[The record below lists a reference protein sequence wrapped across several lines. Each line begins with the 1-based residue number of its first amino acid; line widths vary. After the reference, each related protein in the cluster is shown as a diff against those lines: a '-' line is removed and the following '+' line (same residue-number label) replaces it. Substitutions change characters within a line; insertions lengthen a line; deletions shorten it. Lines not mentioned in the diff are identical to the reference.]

1 MSRQCCHN
9 GLHTRMSQSDT
20 MIPGKFS
27 LIPGNITRF
36 FLLLIIVLLVTLGV
50 MIQSAVNAWLKD
62 KSYQIVDVTHAIH
75 KRIDTWRYA
84 TWQIY
89 DNIAAAPASSPSD
102 GLQETR
108 LKQDV
113 YYLEKPRRKTEALIF
128 GSHDSSTLEMTQR
141 ISTYLD
147 TLWGAETVPWSMYY
161 LNGQDNSMILVST
174 LPLKDLSSGFKDNT
188 ISNIVDSRRA
198 EMLQQANALD
208 ERESF
213 SPLRRLAW
221 QNGHYFTLRT
231 TFNQPGHLA
240 TVVAFDLP
248 INDLIPP
255 GMTLDSFRL
264 DPDTAQTN
272 TRTQDKDAADSASVN
287 FNSAKIE
294 ISSSLN
300 GTGLRLIWQVPFGT
314 LLLDTLQNILLPLLM
329 NIGLLALALF
339 GFTTFRHQSGR
350 KNDTLAPAGTSNE
363 LRVMRAFN
371 EEIVSLLPLGLL
383 VHDLEANRTV
393 LSNKIA
399 DHLLPHLNLQN
410 ITAMADQHQG
420 VIQATINNE
429 LYEIRQFRSQV
440 ASRTQIFIIRDQDRE
455 VLVNKKLK
463 QAQRL
468 YEKNQQGRAIFMN
481 NLADALKL
489 PVKTLASEAATL
501 QTQEGNTLA
510 DHADRLV
517 QLVDEIQLAN
527 MLESDSW
534 KGSSTQFSIQDLI
547 DEVVPEVLP
556 AIKRKGLQLLINNHL
571 PANEERHGDRDALRR
586 ILLLLIQYA
595 VTTTQMGKITLEV
608 SMDESAGDRLTFRIL
623 DTGVGV
629 SNSEIDNLHF
639 PFLNPTQGDQY
650 GKANALTFWLCD
662 QLARKLGGHLNIKAR
677 EDLGTRYSLHV
688 KMAARPQQEE
698 SEEKLL
704 DDVVAMID
712 ITSIEIRNIVVRQL
726 ENWGASCI
734 SPDERLSSQE
744 YDLFLT
750 DNPSNLTASGLLLSD
765 DEVGVRKI
773 GPGQL
778 RVNFNMSNA
787 MQGAILQ
794 LIEEQLAQEDV
805 PESPLGGD
813 ENAELHA
820 SGYYALFVDTVPDD
834 VKRLYTESALSDFAA
849 LAQTAHRLKGV
860 FAMLNLVPGKQLCE
874 TLEQLIRESDAP
886 GIENYISDIDAYV
899 KSLL

>member
-1 MSRQCCHN
+1 
-9 GLHTRMSQSDT
+9 MSQSDT

-27 LIPGNITRF
+27 LIPGNITRY
-36 FLLLIIVLLVTLGV
+36 FLLLIIVLLVTMGV

-62 KSYQIVDVTHAIH
+62 KSYQIVDTTHAIH
-75 KRIDTWRYA
+75 KRIDMWRYA

-89 DNIAAAPASSPSD
+89 DNIAAAPPATPGD

-174 LPLKDLSSGFKDNT
+174 LPLKDLTSGFKDST
-188 ISNIVDSRRA
+188 ISNIVDTRRA

-213 SPLRRLAW
+213 SSLRRLAW

-264 DPDTAQTN
+264 DPDTAPVN
-272 TRTQDKDAADSASVN
+272 ARGQDKEANDSVSVN
-287 FNSAKIE
+287 FNSSRIE
-294 ISSSLN
+294 ISSSLS
-300 GTGLRLIWQVPFGT
+300 GTGLRLVWQVPFGT
-314 LLLDTLQNILLPLLM
+314 LMLDTLQNVLLPLLL

-339 GFTTFRHQSGR
+339 GYTTFRQQPGR
-350 KNDTLAPAGTSNE
+350 KTDNLAAPGANNE
-363 LRVMRAFN
+363 LRVLRAFN

-383 VHDLEANRTV
+383 VHDQEANRTV

-468 YEKNQQGRAIFMN
+468 YEKNQQGRATFMS
-481 NLADALKL
+481 NLADSLKQ
-489 PVKTLASEAATL
+489 PVKALASEAAAL
-501 QTQEGNTLA
+501 QSEEANQLA
-510 DHADRLV
+510 SHADRLV

-534 KGSSTQFSIQDLI
+534 KGSPSLFSIQDLI

-556 AIKRKGLQLLINNHL
+556 VIKRKGLQLLINNHL

-608 SMDESAGDRLTFRIL
+608 NMDESAEDRLTFRIL
-623 DTGVGV
+623 DTGIGV
-629 SNSEIDNLHF
+629 NASEIDNLHF
-639 PFLNPTQGDQY
+639 PFLNDTQSDQY

-688 KMAARPQQEE
+688 KMAARSQQAE

-712 ITSIEIRNIVVRQL
+712 ITSNEIRNIVVRQL

-765 DEVGVRKI
+765 DEAGVRKI

-794 LIEEQLAQEDV
+794 LIEEQLAQGDV

-834 VKRLYTESALSDFAA
+834 VKRLYTESASRDFAA

>member
-1 MSRQCCHN
+1 
-9 GLHTRMSQSDT
+9 MSQSET
-20 MIPGKFS
+20 TATGKFS
-27 LIPGNITRF
+27 LLPGSITRF
-36 FLLLIIVLLVTLGV
+36 FLLLIIVLLVTMGV
-50 MIQSAVNAWLKD
+50 MVQSAVNTWLKD
-62 KSYQIVDVTHAIH
+62 RSYQIVDITHAVH

-89 DNIAAAPASSPSD
+89 DNIAAAPGSSS
-102 GLQETR
+102 GENLQETR

-113 YYLEKPRRKTEALIF
+113 YYLEKTRRKTEALIF
-128 GSHDSSTLEMTQR
+128 GSHDSATLEMTQR

-161 LNGQDNSMILVST
+161 LNGQDNSMILIST
-174 LPLKDLSSGFKDNT
+174 LPLKDLSSGFKEST
-188 ISNIVDSRRA
+188 IGSIVDSRRA

-213 SPLRRLAW
+213 SSLRRLAW

-255 GMTLDSFRL
+255 DMPLDSFRL
-264 DPDTAQTN
+264 EPDNSAQN
-272 TRTQDKDAADSASVN
+272 LRAPADKKESPESASIT
-287 FNSAKIE
+287 FNGSKIE
-294 ISSSLN
+294 IASALN
-300 GTGLRLIWQVPFGT
+300 STGMRLVWQVPFGT
-314 LLLDTLQNILLPLLM
+314 LLLDTLQNILLPLLL

-339 GFTTFRHQSGR
+339 GYSTFRFQPGRQGESVSSSGS
-350 KNDTLAPAGTSNE
+350 SNE
-363 LRVMRAFN
+363 LRVLRALN
-371 EEIVSLLPLGLL
+371 EEIVSILPLGLL
-383 VHDLEANRTV
+383 VHDQEANRTIM
-393 LSNKIA
+393 SNKIA

-468 YEKNQQGRAIFMN
+468 YEKNQQGRAVFMQN
-481 NLADALKL
+481 ISDAFKRPLKA
-489 PVKTLASEAATL
+489 LASQAATVSTPESHQL
-501 QTQEGNTLA
+501 AAQADTLV
-510 DHADRLV
+510 RM
-517 QLVDEIQLAN
+517 VDEIQLAN
-527 MLESDSW
+527 MLENDSW
-534 KGSSTQFSIQDLI
+534 RGNPTLFSIQDLI
-547 DEVVPEVLP
+547 NEVVPEVLP
-556 AIKRKGLQLLINNHL
+556 VIKRKGLQLLINNHL
-571 PANEERHGDRDALRR
+571 PANDKRHGDRDALRR
-586 ILLLLIQYA
+586 IMLMLIQYS
-595 VTTTQMGKITLEV
+595 VTTTQIGKITLEV
-608 SMDESAGDRLTFRIL
+608 STDESAEDRLTIRIL
-623 DTGVGV
+623 DTGEGV
-629 SNSEIDNLHF
+629 TLSEVDNLHF
-639 PFLNPTQGDQY
+639 PFLNDTQSDSY
-650 GKANALTFWLCD
+650 GKANPLTFWLCD

-677 EDLGTRYSLHV
+677 ESLGTRYSLHV
-688 KMAARPQQEE
+688 KMAATPQEE
-698 SEEKLL
+698 DEERLL
-704 DDVVAMID
+704 DDVVIMVD
-712 ITSIEIRNIVVRQL
+712 VTSSEIRNIVMRQL

-734 SPDERLSSQE
+734 TPDERLTSQE

-765 DEVGVRKI
+765 DESGVRKI
-773 GPGQL
+773 GPGQM

-787 MQGAILQ
+787 MQEAVLQ
-794 LIEEQLAQEDV
+794 LIEEQLAQEEIL
-805 PESPLGGD
+805 ESPLGGD

-820 SGYYALFVDTVPDD
+820 SGYYSLFVDTVPDD
-834 VKRLYTESALSDFAA
+834 VKRLYTESAAKDFAA

-874 TLEQLIRESDAP
+874 TLEHLIREKDAS
-886 GIENYISDIDAYV
+886 GTEKYISDIDAYV

>member
-1 MSRQCCHN
+1 
-9 GLHTRMSQSDT
+9 MSQSET
-20 MIPGKFS
+20 TAPGKFS
-27 LIPGNITRF
+27 LIPGSITRF
-36 FLLLIIVLLVTLGV
+36 FLLLIIVLLVTMGV
-50 MIQSAVNAWLKD
+50 MVQSAVNTWLKD
-62 KSYQIVDVTHAIH
+62 RSYQIVDITHAVH

-89 DNIAAAPASSPSD
+89 DNIAAAPGTSSGE

-128 GSHDSSTLEMTQR
+128 GSHDSATLEMTQR

-161 LNGQDNSMILVST
+161 LNGQDNSMILIST
-174 LPLKDLSSGFKDNT
+174 LPLKDLSSGFKEST
-188 ISNIVDSRRA
+188 IGSIVDSRRA

-213 SPLRRLAW
+213 SSLRRLAW

-255 GMTLDSFRL
+255 DMPLDSFRL
-264 DPDTAQTN
+264 EPDTSAQTM
-272 TRTQDKDAADSASVN
+272 RAPADKKEDTESASIS
-287 FNSAKIE
+287 FNGSKIE
-294 ISSSLN
+294 IASPLN
-300 GTGLRLIWQVPFGT
+300 STGMRLIWQVPFGT
-314 LLLDTLQNILLPLLM
+314 LLLDTLQNILLPLLL

-339 GFTTFRHQSGR
+339 GYSTFRFQPGRQSEHVSSSGSG
-350 KNDTLAPAGTSNE
+350 KE
-363 LRVMRAFN
+363 LRVLRALN
-371 EEIVSLLPLGLL
+371 EEIVSVLPLGLL
-383 VHDLEANRTV
+383 VHDQEANRTIM
-393 LSNKIA
+393 SNKIA

-410 ITAMADQHQG
+410 ITTMADQHQG

-468 YEKNQQGRAIFMN
+468 YEKNQQGRAAFMQN
-481 NLADALKL
+481 ISDAFKQPLKA
-489 PVKTLASEAATL
+489 LASQAASISTPENHQLASQADTL
-501 QTQEGNTLA
+501 V
-510 DHADRLV
+510 R
-517 QLVDEIQLAN
+517 LVDEIQLAN
-527 MLESDSW
+527 MLENDSW
-534 KGSSTQFSIQDLI
+534 KGNPTLFSIQDLI
-547 DEVVPEVLP
+547 NEVVPEVLP
-556 AIKRKGLQLLINNHL
+556 VIKRKGLQLLINNHL
-571 PANEERHGDRDALRR
+571 PANDERHGDRDALRR
-586 ILLLLIQYA
+586 ILLMLMQYA
-595 VTTTQMGKITLEV
+595 VTTTQIGKITLEV
-608 SMDESAGDRLTFRIL
+608 STDESAEDRLTFRIL
-623 DTGVGV
+623 DTGEGV
-629 SNSEIDNLHF
+629 TASEIDNLHF
-639 PFLNPTQGDQY
+639 PFLNDTQSDRY

-677 EDLGTRYSLHV
+677 ESLGTRYSLHV
-688 KMAARPQQEE
+688 KMAANPQEE
-698 SEEKLL
+698 DEERLL
-704 DDVVAMID
+704 DDVVVMVD
-712 ITSIEIRNIVVRQL
+712 VTSSDIRNVVVRQL
-726 ENWGASCI
+726 ENWGAACI
-734 SPDERLSSQE
+734 TPDERLTSQE

-765 DEVGVRKI
+765 DESGVRKI

-787 MQGAILQ
+787 MQEAVLH
-794 LIEEQLAQEDV
+794 LIEEQLAQEEIL
-805 PESPLGGD
+805 ESPLGGD

-820 SGYYALFVDTVPDD
+820 SGYYSLFVDTVPDD
-834 VKRLYTESALSDFAA
+834 VKRLYTESEAKDFAA

-874 TLEQLIRESDAP
+874 TLEHLIREKDAP
-886 GIENYISDIDAYV
+886 GTEKYISDIDAYV

>member
-1 MSRQCCHN
+1 MSH
-9 GLHTRMSQSDT
+9 SDT
-20 MIPGKFS
+20 TFSTKFS
-27 LIPGNITRF
+27 LIPGSINRF
-36 FLLLIIVLLVTLGV
+36 FLLLIVVLLVTMGV

-62 KSYQIVDVTHAIH
+62 KSYQIVDMTHAIH

-89 DNIAAAPASSPSD
+89 DNIAASATASSGGD

-128 GSHDSSTLEMTQR
+128 GSHDGATLDMTQKM
-141 ISTYLD
+141 SNYLD

-161 LNGQDNSMILVST
+161 LNGQDNSLILIST
-174 LPLKDLSSGFKDNT
+174 LPLKDLSAGFKE
-188 ISNIVDSRRA
+188 SSVGSIVDSRRA
-198 EMLQQANALD
+198 EMLQQANTLD
-208 ERESF
+208 ERETF
-213 SPLRRLAW
+213 SSLRRLAW

-264 DPDTAQTN
+264 EPDPSQKN
-272 TRTQDKDAADSASVN
+272 LRSQDKEAADSVSIN
-287 FNSAKIE
+287 FNSSRIE
-294 ISSSLN
+294 IASSLN
-300 GTGLRLIWQVPFGT
+300 STGMRLVWQVPFGS
-314 LLLDTLQNILLPLLM
+314 LLLDTLQNILLPLLL

-339 GFTTFRHQSGR
+339 GYNTFRHYSGR
-350 KNDTLAPAGTSNE
+350 RQTDIASPASANNE
-363 LRVMRAFN
+363 LRALKAIN
-371 EEIVSLLPLGLL
+371 EEIVSVLPLGLL
-383 VHDLEANRTV
+383 VHDQESNRTV
-393 LSNKIA
+393 ISNKIA

-410 ITAMADQHQG
+410 ITSMADQHQG

-440 ASRTQIFIIRDQDRE
+440 APRTQIFIIRDQDKE

-468 YEKNQQGRAIFMN
+468 YEKNQQGRIALMKN
-481 NLADALKL
+481 MGDALKQ
-489 PVKTLASEAATL
+489 PAITLAEEAASL
-501 QTQEGNTLA
+501 PGVEHQRLA
-510 DHADRLV
+510 QHADTLVRLI
-517 QLVDEIQLAN
+517 DEIQLAN
-527 MLESDSW
+527 MLEGDGW
-534 KGSSTQFSIQDLI
+534 KGTSALFSIQDLI

-556 AIKRKGLQLLINNHL
+556 VIKRKGLQLLINNHL
-571 PANEERHGDRDALRR
+571 AASEQRHGDREALKR
-586 ILLLLIQYA
+586 ILLLLIQYS
-595 VTTTQMGKITLEV
+595 VTTTQIGKITLEV
-608 SMDESAGDRLTFRIL
+608 SEDESAEDRLTFRIL
-623 DTGVGV
+623 DTGNGV

-639 PFLNPTQGDQY
+639 PFLNETQEDRF
-650 GKANALTFWLCD
+650 GKANALTFWLSD

-677 EDLGTRYSLHV
+677 ESLGTRYSLHV
-688 KMAARPQQEE
+688 KMAPREE
-698 SEEKLL
+698 EVEAEEKLL
-704 DDVVAMID
+704 DEVVAMID
-712 ITSIEIRNIVVRQL
+712 ITSSEVRSVVVRQL

-734 SPDERLSSQE
+734 SPDERLTSQE

-750 DNPSNLTASGLLLSD
+750 DNPSNLTAPGLLLSD
-765 DEVGVRKI
+765 DEPGVRKI

-778 RVNFNMSNA
+778 RVNFNISNA
-787 MQGAILQ
+787 MQEAVLQ
-794 LIEEQLAQEDV
+794 LIEEQLAHGEL
-805 PESPLGGD
+805 LGTPSGVN

-834 VKRLYTESALSDFAA
+834 VKRLYTESATKDFAA

-874 TLEQLIRESDAP
+874 TLEHLIREKDAP
-886 GIENYISDIDAYV
+886 GTEKYISDIDAYV
-899 KSLL
+899 KSLM

>member
-1 MSRQCCHN
+1 
-9 GLHTRMSQSDT
+9 

-27 LIPGNITRF
+27 LIPGNITRY
-36 FLLLIIVLLVTLGV
+36 FLLLIIVLLVTMGV

-62 KSYQIVDVTHAIH
+62 KSYQIVDTTHAIH
-75 KRIDTWRYA
+75 KRIDIWRYA

-89 DNIAAAPASSPSD
+89 DNIAAAPASSGE

-174 LPLKDLSSGFKDNT
+174 LPLKDLTSGFKDSM
-188 ISNIVDSRRA
+188 ISNIVDTRRA

-213 SPLRRLAW
+213 SSLRRLAW

-264 DPDTAQTN
+264 DPDTTPGSA
-272 TRTQDKDAADSASVN
+272 RAQDKETTDSVSVN
-287 FNSAKIE
+287 FNSSRIE
-294 ISSSLN
+294 ISSALN
-300 GTGLRLIWQVPFGT
+300 GTGLRLVWQVPFGT
-314 LLLDTLQNILLPLLM
+314 LLLDTLQNVLLPLLL

-339 GFTTFRHQSGR
+339 GYTTFRQQPGR
-350 KNDTLAPAGTSNE
+350 KSDALATPGANNE
-363 LRVMRAFN
+363 LRVLRAFN

-383 VHDLEANRTV
+383 VHDQEANRTV

-468 YEKNQQGRAIFMN
+468 YEKNQQGRAAFMN
-481 NLADALKL
+481 NLAEALKQ
-489 PVKTLASEAATL
+489 PVKALATDAASIESQEA
-501 QTQEGNTLA
+501 NRLA

-517 QLVDEIQLAN
+517 QLVDELQLAN
-527 MLESDSW
+527 MLENDTW
-534 KGSSTQFSIQDLI
+534 KGSSSLFSIQDLI

-556 AIKRKGLQLLINNHL
+556 VIKRKGLQLLINNHL

-586 ILLLLIQYA
+586 IMLLLIQYA

-608 SMDESAGDRLTFRIL
+608 SMDESADDRLTFRIL

-629 SNSEIDNLHF
+629 NASEIDNLHF
-639 PFLNPTQGDQY
+639 PFLNETQGDQF

-688 KMAARPQQEE
+688 KMAVRAQQGE

-712 ITSIEIRNIVVRQL
+712 ITSNEIRNIVVRQL

-734 SPDERLSSQE
+734 SPDERLSNQE

-794 LIEEQLAQEDV
+794 LIEEQLAQEEV
-805 PESPLGGD
+805 TESPLGGD

-834 VKRLYTESALSDFAA
+834 VKRLYTESASRDFAA